1 MKLIKEDTNL
11 NQIRKKN
18 KKLKESVEFIDDFI
32 LNEINEC
39 LDNYEI
45 FSQYLWEY
53 IDDRIKVVIN
63 NTKDMAVR
71 DRSDTIGKHLVRTL
85 NALEDIGFNTCQFID
100 TKILEGN
107 IMDRLESKS

>member
-1 MKLIKEDTNL
+1 MKLIKEDTIL

-32 LNEINEC
+32 LNEINEY
-39 LDNYEI
+39 LDSYEI

-85 NALEDIGFNTCQFID
+85 NVLEDIGFNTCQFID